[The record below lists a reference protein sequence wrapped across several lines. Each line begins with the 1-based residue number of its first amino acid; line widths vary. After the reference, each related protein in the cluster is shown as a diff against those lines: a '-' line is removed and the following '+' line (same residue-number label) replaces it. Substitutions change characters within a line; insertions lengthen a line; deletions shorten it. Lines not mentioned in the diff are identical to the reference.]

1 MYLSI
6 FTQLF
11 TDFTTRDSW
20 NILAYLFGAFLL
32 GLLTYWT
39 YFADKMGK
47 IKEVLKKREA
57 ELATSQDAANALRTQ
72 ITKRDEDVKRSN
84 QVIDEMTTI
93 QRRIE
98 SEKKTYQ
105 ADALNAKGTIDKIQ
119 KDNGALNVQIQS
131 LGEQVVGLR
140 TQSTDLT
147 AKVYEKD
154 KALASF
160 TDLNTNFNA
169 TLVRAKSLEEQVK
182 MLEGEKK
189 QLKEELSRFK
199 VGDVRVAS
207 GSPLTNTTVV
217 TTKTSIT
224 PQATTT
230 TTVATAEKMAETK
243 PEIVETE
250 TPPAVPIPTPEEIA
264 ALDTPNDV
272 EVTENV
278 ENVVEMKTASAV
290 PTVTSAMS
298 TNARTIFTGGTT
310 NTPEDPISRGKATI
324 KAALGTALTEPAMGA
339 KDDLKQIVGIGPF
352 LEERLNALGICTYQQ
367 LTELDDSL
375 IAALTDAIQFLP
387 GRIKKDDWS
396 GQAKLLMEG

>member
-57 ELATSQDAANALRTQ
+57 ELATAQDEANGLRAQ
-72 ITKRDEDVKRSN
+72 VTKRDEDVKRGN

-131 LGEQVVGLR
+131 LGEQIVGLR
-140 TQSTDLT
+140 MQSTDLT

-169 TLVRAKSLEEQVK
+169 TLVRAKTLEEQVK
-182 MLEGEKK
+182 MLEGEKT

-224 PQATTT
+224 PQATSATSVT
-230 TTVATAEKMAETK
+230 TAEKTAETK

-250 TPPAVPIPTPEEIA
+250 TPPTTPTPEEIA

-278 ENVVEMKTASAV
+278 ENSMATETATV
-290 PTVTSAMS
+290 IPTVTPAMS
-298 TNARTIFTGGTT
+298 TNARTIFTGTT
-310 NTPEDPISRGKATI
+310 NAPEDPISRGKAAI
-324 KAALGTALTEPAMGA
+324 KSALGTALTQPAMGA

-367 LTELDDSL
+367 LTELDDAL